1 MLRAT
6 LLAVLA
12 GGCLHL
18 GPAVARPA
26 DPIPPVAPWLS
37 DAEALALLPAALRSR
52 STKQLVLHRS
62 SRQLILLEQGQLRL
76 RVPAAVGTQGWETPL
91 GEHRVLF
98 KTVDPVWR
106 HPGTGALVPPEAEIP
121 GISLDCFYQ
130 DCSIPVVGMARRWC
144 RSAAAPR
151 RLARHARWTVG
162 QAVSHG
168 CVRLYDEH
176 IRKSLTL
183 WMWGLGGGP
192 ALIVDRFVVM
202 NQDMKK
208 AWVDPGLG
216 ERVLSFCR

>member
-106 HPGTGALVPPEAEIP
+106 HPGTGALVPPGGRNPLGSRWIA
-121 GISLDCFYQ
+121 FYQ
-130 DCSIPVVGMARRWC
+130 DCSNMTAARSLVFVATRAVGR
-144 RSAAAPR
+144 
-151 RLARHARWTVG
+151 
-162 QAVSHG
+162 
-168 CVRLYDEH
+168 
-176 IRKSLTL
+176 
-183 WMWGLGGGP
+183 
-192 ALIVDRFVVM
+192 
-202 NQDMKK
+202 
-208 AWVDPGLG
+208 PGLTCTSKQNPCISWTCL
-216 ERVLSFCR
+216 RAPVQSS

>member
-12 GGCLHL
+12 GACLQL
-18 GPAVARPA
+18 GPVEARSA

-37 DAEALALLPAALRSR
+37 DAEALALLPAAIRSR

-98 KTVDPVWR
+98 KAVDPVWR
-106 HPGTGALVPPEAEIP
+106 HPGTGALVPPGGRNPLGSRWIA
-121 GISLDCFYQ
+121 FYQ
-130 DCSIPVVGMARRWC
+130 DCSNPGGWDGEKVVQVRGC
-144 RSAAAPR
+144 SHVGLHGTP
-151 RLARHARWTVG
+151 HRWTVG
-162 QAVSHG
+162 RAVSHG

-176 IRKSLTL
+176 IRRVFDL
-183 WMWGLGGGP
+183 
-192 ALIVDRFVVM
+192 VDVGTPVV
-202 NQDMKK
+202 
-208 AWVDPGLG
+208 
-216 ERVLSFCR
+216 VLP